1 MKKSIILLLALF
13 LIVSCSEDNSGNADG
28 DYSISGKFLTPNG
41 IDAVSKATVKLFR
54 GNTEIKQTI
63 TDSEGNF
70 TLNGV
75 NTGDYEVKIS
85 KGLFSASRSITLD
98 DIFDID
104 LSDISITEFPN
115 IAVVTGAFDNIEGV
129 LYNLGLVNPITQEPL
144 FDIIEGN
151 NILDRSHNVSHT
163 HGTMSRPDNPIL
175 EPNVDFTFADFIE
188 SPDLMDDYDIIFLN
202 CGLSESK
209 TDFGNN
215 ITDYVANGGLLYS
228 TDYAFVYLNDITN
241 NGEDYIDFYEPY
253 RTGDS
258 LSTEAEILNNDL
270 IDWLELNFN
279 ITIVDNNIVIDEFLP
294 GWQVV
299 DSYDENT
306 VLPWLNGLVD
316 YNGLTDNKD
325 LAFTFLHGDGGVFYS
340 SFHTENNT
348 EEDSNVARLIQ
359 YMVFELA
366 DLK

>member
-1 MKKSIILLLALF
+1 MKKSITLLFALF
-13 LIVSCSEDNSGNADG
+13 LIVSCSKENSNTSDG
-28 DYSISGKFLTPNG
+28 DYNISGKFLTPNG
-41 IDAVSKATVKLFR
+41 QDAVSKATVKLFK
-54 GNTEIKQTI
+54 GNTEIKETT

-70 TLNGV
+70 TINGV
-75 NTGDYEVKIS
+75 NTGTYEVKIS
-85 KGLFSASRSITLD
+85 KGLFSASRTVSLD

-104 LSDISITEFPN
+104 LNDISITDFPN
-115 IAVVTGAFDNIEGV
+115 IAVVTGFYDNIEGV

-151 NILDRSHNVSHT
+151 DILDRNHSTTHT
-163 HGTMSRPDNPIL
+163 HSIMNRTNNPAL
-175 EPNVDFTFADFIE
+175 EPNVDFNFDEFIE
-188 SPDLMDDYDIIFLN
+188 SSELLGNYDIIFLN

-209 TDFGNN
+209 IAFSNN

-228 TDYAFVYLNDITN
+228 TDYAFVYLDDITS
-241 NGEDYIDFYEPY
+241 NGEDYINFYEPE
-253 RTGDS
+253 RSGS
-258 LSTEAEILNNDL
+258 SMSVEAEILSDDL

-279 ITIVDNNIVIDEFLP
+279 ITIVDNTVVIDEFLP
-294 GWQVV
+294 AWQLV

-306 VLPWLNGLVD
+306 TIAWLNGEVD
-316 YNGLTDNKD
+316 YDGQTGNKD

-340 SFHTENNT
+340 SFHTENHT
-348 EEDSNVARLIQ
+348 EEDSAVARLIQ

>member
-129 LYNLGLVNPITQEPL
+129 LYNLGLVNPITQ
-144 FDIIEGN
+144 IG
-151 NILDRSHNVSHT
+151 RAS
-163 HGTMSRPDNPIL
+163 
-175 EPNVDFTFADFIE
+175 
-188 SPDLMDDYDIIFLN
+188 
-202 CGLSESK
+202 C
-209 TDFGNN
+209 
-215 ITDYVANGGLLYS
+215 
-228 TDYAFVYLNDITN
+228 
-241 NGEDYIDFYEPY
+241 
-253 RTGDS
+253 
-258 LSTEAEILNNDL
+258 
-270 IDWLELNFN
+270 
-279 ITIVDNNIVIDEFLP
+279 
-294 GWQVV
+294 
-299 DSYDENT
+299 
-306 VLPWLNGLVD
+306 
-316 YNGLTDNKD
+316 
-325 LAFTFLHGDGGVFYS
+325 
-340 SFHTENNT
+340 
-348 EEDSNVARLIQ
+348 
-359 YMVFELA
+359 
-366 DLK
+366 